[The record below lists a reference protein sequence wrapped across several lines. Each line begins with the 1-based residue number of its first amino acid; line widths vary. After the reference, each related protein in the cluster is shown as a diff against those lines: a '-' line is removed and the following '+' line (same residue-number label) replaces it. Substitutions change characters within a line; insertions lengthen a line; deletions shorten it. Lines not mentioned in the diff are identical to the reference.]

1 VDSPVRS
8 RFDRLWAMLAIA
20 AVFFVLSTAA
30 AIAAPPEPT
39 MGLAALQTK
48 LEASPSGTVQ
58 GYLKTVLH
66 GSTIETM
73 PLEVLAVT
81 DSGQGA
87 LILFEVTGA
96 KIDRIGGIASG
107 MSGSPIY
114 VDNAGVDTL
123 VGAVSYGDMFTKGGT
138 GLATPIEAMMAL
150 EVNYPLS
157 VPMRLSSPVQTES
170 GIKDRVILTQDP
182 ASFSADAKSGALVA
196 APLTSV
202 FVGGID
208 PRSSIFKSYSTRM
221 QSAGL
226 TVVPLESALGTSRD
240 GFTTDF
246 APGSSVAALATRGD
260 LWVGG
265 IGTVTYTNG
274 SSVLAFGHS
283 AFWGGASSLYLS
295 NAWIDGVWPSTY
307 APYKMGRPGALR
319 GTITQDRSA
328 GLLGQVG
335 MMTDES
341 PVTAHARNVDTGEVA
356 DTAVYVP
363 RAILNTSSEEFAGL
377 APLAS
382 SVAGGRLVDAARF
395 PGSALAKTTVVVNDG
410 TRQHTV
416 TRTNIIDSGYSLVEA
431 VTGDVAEIVGT
442 FQMVNAEGVSHADI
456 VSVNLSSDMTSA
468 RRTARVVD
476 IAVPGGLRAG
486 VNVVRVSLLQ
496 YGVAATRTVDVRVT
510 IPAGVPLTGTL
521 ACAGPNQNTEPSDG
535 ESDDPSAPTPSI
547 DPIADRLSVA
557 AVVDLLNAEPVN
569 NLLTVSFT
577 PSLPEAEL
585 DRSNGPLPTFSS
597 VNATALVDYAVTGS
611 KTKSATTISASVL
624 ARTVTYGR
632 SGLIEGEVT
641 GAEQNGWVDIY
652 GTFAGTS
659 TERLLKT
666 AKLTTDGSTGLFS
679 AVLPALKANVRLRI
693 AYRGDAASLASATS
707 ARINVK
713 AYTAFKASR
722 TRIKRGSTIALTA
735 VMTPRSAAGR
745 VIFERYHGH
754 GRWIAIST
762 RTLARGYSRIRY
774 KPPVG
779 TVRVRARYLGGSVVG
794 ADTSRMV
801 TLTVRR

>member
-20 AVFFVLSTAA
+20 TVFFILSTTAA
-30 AIAAPPEPT
+30 MAAPPEPT
-39 MGLAALQTK
+39 MGLAALQTR

-81 DSGQGA
+81 DTGQGA

-114 VDNAGVDTL
+114 IDNSGVDTL
-123 VGAVSYGDMFTKGGT
+123 VGAVSYGDIFTKGGT

-150 EVNYPLS
+150 EVTYPMS
-157 VPMRLSSPVQTES
+157 VPMRLSSPVRTES
-170 GIKDRVILTQDP
+170 GMKDRVILTQDP
-182 ASFSADAKSGALVA
+182 ASFTAEAQSGALVA

-208 PRSSIFKSYSTRM
+208 PRSSIFKSYATRM

-226 TVVPLESALGTSRD
+226 TVVPLASALGTSRD

-246 APGSSVAALATRGD
+246 APGSSVAALAARGD

-265 IGTVTYTNG
+265 IGTVTYANG
-274 SSVLAFGHS
+274 SSVLAFGHP

-307 APYKMGRPGALR
+307 TPYKMGRPGALR
-319 GTITQDRSA
+319 GTVTQDRSA
-328 GLLGQVG
+328 GILGRVG
-335 MMTDES
+335 MMTAES

-356 DTAVYVP
+356 DTTVYIP
-363 RAILNTSSEEFAGL
+363 RAIINTSSEEFAAL
-377 APLAS
+377 SPLAS
-382 SVAGGRLVDAARF
+382 SVAGGRLIDAARF
-395 PGSALAKTTVVVNDG
+395 PGSALTKTTVVVNDG
-410 TRQHTV
+410 TRQYTV
-416 TRTNIIDSGYSLVEA
+416 TRSNIVDGDSSLAEA
-431 VTGDVAEIVGT
+431 VTGDVAEIVST
-442 FQMVNAEGVSHADI
+442 LQMVSGEGVSHADI

-476 IAVPGGLRAG
+476 VSVPGGLHTGA
-486 VNVVRVSLLQ
+486 NVAKVSLLQ
-496 YGVAATRTVDVRVT
+496 YGVATTRTVDVRVT

-521 ACAGPNQNTEPSDG
+521 VCAGPYQDAGPSDG
-535 ESDDPSAPTPSI
+535 ESDGPSAPTPSV

-557 AVVDLLNAEPVN
+557 GVVDLLNAEPVN
-569 NLLTVSFT
+569 NLLTVSFK
-577 PSLPEAEL
+577 PSLPETEL

-597 VNATALVDYAVTGS
+597 VDATALVDCVVNGS
-611 KTKSATTISASVL
+611 KTKSTTTMSASVL
-624 ARTVTYGR
+624 ARTVNYGR

-652 GTFAGTS
+652 GTFAGTT

-666 AKLTTDGSTGLFS
+666 AKLTTDGTTGLFS
-679 AVLPALKANVRLRI
+679 AVLPALKANVKLRI
-693 AYRGDAASLASATS
+693 AYRGDAVSLASATS

-722 TRIKRGSTIALTA
+722 TRIRRGSTIALTVA
-735 VMTPRSAAGR
+735 MTPRRAAGK
-745 VIFERYHGH
+745 VVFERYHGH

-762 RTLARGYSRIRY
+762 RTLVRGYSRISY

-801 TLTVRR
+801 TLAVRR